1 MHRSI
6 RKAAVAATVTA
17 GLVFGLTACSEA
29 EEAVKDKAVDQVDK
43 VVNEEYE
50 VTLEVTGK
58 SVDSIVYTAG
68 GGTAMDPK
76 METVEKPTLPWTKT
90 VKLRGVMP
98 ASVLPSALDAGG
110 DAEMTCK
117 ITHKGKVI
125 AEKSGSGIATAGG
138 CVAVS
143 PIAK

>member
-43 VVNEEYE
+43 AVNEEYE

-58 SVDSIVYTAG
+58 NVDSIVYSAG
-68 GGTAMDPK
+68 GGTALEPK

-98 ASVLPSALDAGG
+98 ASVLPTALDAGG
-110 DAEMTCK
+110 TELTCK
-117 ITHKGKVI
+117 ITHKGKVL
-125 AEKSGSGIATAGG
+125 AEKSGSGIASAGG
-138 CVAVS
+138 CVAIS